1 MGCNCKKKKEE
12 PVVIPQTPEQQHAI
26 EITEWDGGMNIEIK
40 DLNTQNDESNNEG
53 PTQ

>member
-40 DLNTQNDESNNEG
+40 LPEQEKETDE
-53 PTQ
+53 